1 MTGSELPRIVL
12 ASTSRYRRELL
23 QRLGIPFEVLSPEVD
38 ETRQD
43 GESAQ
48 ELVRRLSEAKAYAG
62 GRQNNTA
69 LVIGSDQVAVID
81 DEILGKSGSH
91 ARAKTQLRRL
101 SGRRVTFLT
110 GLCLLDAESGNLQS
124 DVIPF
129 HVVFRNLND
138 DQIERYLR
146 YEQPYD
152 CAGSFRSEG
161 QGIALF
167 ERMEGDD
174 PTALVGLPLIR
185 LTQMLA
191 QAGILIP

>member
-1 MTGSELPRIVL
+1 MKPSGLSRIVL
-12 ASTSRYRRELL
+12 ASSSRYRNELL
-23 QRLGIPFEVLSPEVD
+23 QRLGIPFETLSPEVD
-38 ETRQD
+38 ETRQS

-48 ELVRRLSEAKAYAG
+48 ALVRRLSEAKASAG
-62 GRQNNTA
+62 GRQHDSA
-69 LVIGSDQVAVID
+69 LVIGSDQVAVVD

-91 ARAKTQLRRL
+91 ERAKSQLRQL
-101 SGRRVTFLT
+101 SGERVTFLT
-110 GLCLLDAESGNLQS
+110 GLCLLDAANGNVQL

-129 HVVFRNLND
+129 HVVFRKLND

-174 PTALVGLPLIR
+174 PTALIGLPLIR

-191 QAGILIP
+191 EVGIILP